1 MVHTRGQT
9 WMEFGKGDVDLF
21 VSYDDKHSLVIME
34 NTTEPRV
41 IGVWKETPN
50 KDMDADRFQKA
61 PAVMS
66 FENIESIDALI
77 YSLTKAKE
85 AFYLF
90 CSSEAVAE

>member
-9 WMEFGKGDVDLF
+9 WLEFGKGDVDLF
-21 VSYDDKHSLVIME
+21 VSYDEKRSLVIME

-41 IGVWKETPN
+41 IGVWKDTPT
-50 KDMDADRFQKA
+50 KDMDAERFQKA

-66 FENIESIDALI
+66 FESIESIDALI

-85 AFYLF
+85 AFNRF
-90 CSSEAVAE
+90 CGKET